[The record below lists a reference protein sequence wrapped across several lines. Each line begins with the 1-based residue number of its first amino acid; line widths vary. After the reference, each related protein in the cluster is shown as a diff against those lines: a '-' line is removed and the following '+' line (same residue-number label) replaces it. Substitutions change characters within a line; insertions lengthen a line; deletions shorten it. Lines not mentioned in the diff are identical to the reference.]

1 MTTQTE
7 LAGLRRTLGVLVD
20 ALSDGDGAR
29 RDEEADA
36 LLSRRLDARRSELT
50 SQTME
55 LAAGNIIAAG
65 LVVGELIDKYSPEI
79 GAGPYDR
86 PPKWKNYEVGTDEV
100 VVPANLTAVFAAG
113 TVAPVTLAIQI
124 DASLTYSPGDSEI
137 IILAGPGQTGE
148 VTSLVSDLRTM
159 IDARNPLRGRT
170 LLASAGNGLVLSVI
184 DTPVTKRA
192 DVIVPSDVW
201 AEIDLAVSA
210 VTCRRD
216 LLREAGFSSSRGVML
231 AGAPGVGKTAITR
244 ALAGEL
250 AGEFTIIL
258 ADAAA
263 ASAYLMQIYAQAQ
276 VFGRVV
282 VILDDVDLYVHRR
295 GGGNDT
301 GLAAFLSALDGVA
314 QQHDV
319 LTIATT
325 NDPKA
330 LDRAATRSARFDSII
345 TLDEPSLEAVAHIL
359 RAALSRVPGVPAGA
373 VDVPLVAAAFP
384 PGSSGADISEA
395 VRRALL
401 VAGVEI
407 STRTLLDV
415 VGEGSYAPELPVGT
429 YL

>member
-1 MTTQTE
+1 
-7 LAGLRRTLGVLVD
+7 
-20 ALSDGDGAR
+20 
-29 RDEEADA
+29 
-36 LLSRRLDARRSELT
+36 
-50 SQTME
+50 
-55 LAAGNIIAAG
+55 
-65 LVVGELIDKYSPEI
+65 
-79 GAGPYDR
+79 
-86 PPKWKNYEVGTDEV
+86 
-100 VVPANLTAVFAAG
+100 
-113 TVAPVTLAIQI
+113 
-124 DASLTYSPGDSEI
+124 
-137 IILAGPGQTGE
+137 
-148 VTSLVSDLRTM
+148 M